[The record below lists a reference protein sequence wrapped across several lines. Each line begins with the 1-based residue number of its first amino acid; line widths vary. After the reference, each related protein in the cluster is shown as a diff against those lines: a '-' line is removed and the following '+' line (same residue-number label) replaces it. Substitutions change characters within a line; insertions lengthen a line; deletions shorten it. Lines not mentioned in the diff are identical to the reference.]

1 MIPGLTGAVPWNL
14 FFVVLVILLAGSGA
28 YFLDSRSNPQYGW
41 LVFGRD
47 ARVRVLVCLDGEA
60 LSLTHYANGEPTGR
74 NERFT
79 RPQDLKE
86 VAVSDPDGR
95 ASYMITGMSSQNVK
109 AGQPA
114 ELVVEVHIK
123 GPIDYRQY
131 CVLVGMAGNTEGAPL
146 AHFHG
151 PLTVEASTINWK
163 LPPNLSLQRGNK
175 PTDLRAH
182 VGTMDAQ
189 KRCWVVVRTH
199 DDKSQSAFPQ
209 GVHPFVDVEFPSKEK
224 AGPPVKRRFAL
235 DKVC

>member
-1 MIPGLTGAVPWNL
+1 MKKRNVFFLVP
-14 FFVVLVILLAGSGA
+14 VVLLAGIGA
-28 YFLDSRSNPQYGW
+28 YFLDSRPKPQYGW

-47 ARVRVLVCLDGEA
+47 AKIRVLVCLDGDA
-60 LSLTHYANGEPTGR
+60 LSLTHYANEEPSGR
-74 NERFT
+74 NERFP

-95 ASYMITGMSSQNVK
+95 TSYAITGMSSQHVK

-131 CVLVGMAGNTEGAPL
+131 CVLVGMAGNPEGALL

-151 PLTVEASTINWK
+151 PLTVEASTIDWK
-163 LPPNLSLQRGNK
+163 LPPKLSLHRGNK
-175 PTDLRAH
+175 PTDLRVH

-199 DDKSQSAFPQ
+199 DDKSQPAFKP
-209 GVHPFVDVEFPSKEK
+209 GAHPFVDVEFPLKEK
-224 AGPPVKRRFAL
+224 AGPPIRRRYAL